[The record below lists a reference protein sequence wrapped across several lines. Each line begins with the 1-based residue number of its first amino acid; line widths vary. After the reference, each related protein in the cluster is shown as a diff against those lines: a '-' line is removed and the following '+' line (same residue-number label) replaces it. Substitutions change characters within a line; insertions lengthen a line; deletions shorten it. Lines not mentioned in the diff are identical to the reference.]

1 MSLQLIETNN
11 INKVSKKKINYRFI
25 NQEDFDVQDYNDSTL
40 YLIRNSKD
48 ESVLV
53 FEGNKI
59 DGNQFLSLVN
69 RDLNRFSIITLRDS
83 YTESN
88 LNAMDEFIWHFENFG
103 LSNYN
108 VNNIFDSSSPIIKS
122 EYNFNLGVSENNFID
137 INKINYN
144 DKEEI
149 VKFYKQRLDTIN
161 YVKNE
166 NLKSSVISPFYRSVD
181 YDKIRIIP
189 TSLISNNKNSKR
201 IYYRELEKMFSK
213 LYFKL
218 DMNGYTYY
226 RLPLMIE
233 ENGNIKYDRSLLIK
247 NENSNHELMDKF
259 NDMMKVKSLVPL
271 VDLIL
276 TKYIIDRDENKKYY
290 SHFVITQ
297 EGGKERNIYAPNEKI
312 KTIFQEMNY
321 ILSDGYEKRLN
332 DKDKETVYGFRPDVS
347 IHDNAK
353 YHANN
358 KNIIK
363 MDISKFFE
371 SIRFE
376 YIEKYLRFIYSPNKD
391 IKEINWMIS
400 SDLRD
405 ILINEETN
413 GLYMGNPISPTLS
426 NLMMLKFVRKINNTI
441 NRINM
446 DNGLDIKFSI
456 YADDITFSSNLEKYE
471 SGYFSKKFLTNLVQ
485 DSIYELGLYLLLNE
499 KKTKYQSKE
508 KRMVTGIR
516 INHRN
521 QITWTRKHYYEI
533 RSALYKLNK
542 SKKIEDTN
550 FNLNELR
557 GNLSFLYYS
566 DESGKTKRLV
576 NKYKDIIKEFDLMSL
591 KMKNF
596 SERGMKDASHR
607 S

>member
-48 ESVLV
+48 ESVLL

-69 RDLNRFSIITLRDS
+69 RDLNKFSIISLKDS
-83 YTESN
+83 YTKSN

-122 EYNFNLGVSENNFID
+122 EYNFNLGISENNFID

-161 YVKNE
+161 YVKNG

-276 TKYIIDRDENKKYY
+276 TKYIIDRDEDKKYY

-332 DKDKETVYGFRPDVS
+332 DKDKETVYGFRPNVS

-371 SIRFE
+371 SIKFE

-391 IKEINWMIS
+391 IKKINWMIS

-441 NRINM
+441 NKINM
-446 DNGLDIKFSI
+446 ENDLDIKFSI

-516 INHRN
+516 INHKN

-566 DESGKTKRLV
+566 DESEKTKRLV
-576 NKYKDIIKEFDLMSL
+576 NKYKDIIKEFELMPL

-596 SERGMKDASHR
+596 SERGMKNASHR

>member
-69 RDLNRFSIITLRDS
+69 RDLNKFSIISLKDS
-83 YTESN
+83 YTKSN

-122 EYNFNLGVSENNFID
+122 EYNFNLGISENNFID

-166 NLKSSVISPFYRSVD
+166 NLKSSVISPFYRSID
-181 YDKIRIIP
+181 YDKIKIIP

-201 IYYRELEKMFSK
+201 IYYRELEKIFSK

-218 DMNGYTYY
+218 DMDGYTYY

-276 TKYIIDRDENKKYY
+276 TKYIIDRDEDKKYY

-371 SIRFE
+371 SIKFE

-441 NRINM
+441 NKINM
-446 DNGLDIKFSI
+446 ENDLDIRFSI

-596 SERGMKDASHR
+596 SERGIKNASHR

>member
-11 INKVSKKKINYRFI
+11 INKVSKKKINYKFI
-25 NQEDFDVQDYNDSTL
+25 NQEDFDVQDYNDSNL

-69 RDLNRFSIITLRDS
+69 RDLNRFSIVTLKDS

-103 LSNYN
+103 LDNYN

-122 EYNFNLGVSENNFID
+122 EYNFNLGISENNFID

-161 YVKNE
+161 YIKNE
-166 NLKSSVISPFYRSVD
+166 NLRSEVISPFYRSID

-213 LYFKL
+213 FYFKL
-218 DMNGYTYY
+218 DMDGYTYY

-233 ENGNIKYDRSLLIK
+233 ENGNIKYNRSLLIK

-259 NDMMKVKSLVPL
+259 NNMMKVKSLVPL

-276 TKYIIDRDENKKYY
+276 TKYIIDRDENRKYY

-321 ILSDGYEKRLN
+321 ILSNGYEKRLN

-371 SIRFE
+371 SIKFE

-446 DNGLDIKFSI
+446 DNDLDIKFSI

-576 NKYKDIIKEFDLMSL
+576 NKYKDIIKEFELMPL

-596 SERGMKDASHR
+596 SERGMKNASHR

>member
-11 INKVSKKKINYRFI
+11 INKVSKKRINYRFI
-25 NQEDFDVQDYNDSTL
+25 NQENFDVQDYNDSTL

-59 DGNQFLSLVN
+59 NGYQFLSLVN

-166 NLKSSVISPFYRSVD
+166 NLKSSVISPFYRSID
-181 YDKIRIIP
+181 YDKIKIIP

-218 DMNGYTYY
+218 DMDGYTYY

-276 TKYIIDRDENKKYY
+276 TKYIIDRDEDKKYY

-321 ILSDGYEKRLN
+321 ILSNGYEKRLN

-371 SIRFE
+371 SIKFE

-391 IKEINWMIS
+391 IKKINWMIS

-441 NRINM
+441 NKINM
-446 DNGLDIKFSI
+446 ENDLDIKFSI

-516 INHRN
+516 INHKN

-566 DESGKTKRLV
+566 DESEKTKRLV
-576 NKYKDIIKEFDLMSL
+576 NKYKDIIKEFDLMPL

-596 SERGMKDASHR
+596 SERGMKNASHR

>member
-48 ESVLV
+48 ESVLL

-69 RDLNRFSIITLRDS
+69 RDLNKFSIISLKDS
-83 YTESN
+83 YTKSN

-122 EYNFNLGVSENNFID
+122 EYNFNLGISENNFID

-161 YVKNE
+161 YVKNG

-276 TKYIIDRDENKKYY
+276 TKYIIDRDEDKKYY

-332 DKDKETVYGFRPDVS
+332 DKDKETVYGFRPNVS

-371 SIRFE
+371 SIKFE

-391 IKEINWMIS
+391 IKKINWMIS

-426 NLMMLKFVRKINNTI
+426 NLMMLKFVRKISNTI

-446 DNGLDIKFSI
+446 DNDLDIKFSI

-566 DESGKTKRLV
+566 DESEKTKRLV
-576 NKYKDIIKEFDLMSL
+576 NKYKDIIKEFDLMPL

-596 SERGMKDASHR
+596 SERGMKNASHR

>member
-69 RDLNRFSIITLRDS
+69 RDLNRFSIITLKDS

-122 EYNFNLGVSENNFID
+122 EYNFNLGISENNFID

-149 VKFYKQRLDTIN
+149 VKFYKQRLDIIN

-166 NLKSSVISPFYRSVD
+166 NLKSSVISPFYRSID
-181 YDKIRIIP
+181 YDKIKIIP

-276 TKYIIDRDENKKYY
+276 TKYIIDRDEDKKYY

-441 NRINM
+441 NKINM
-446 DNGLDIKFSI
+446 ENDLDIKFSI

>member
-11 INKVSKKKINYRFI
+11 INKVSKKKINYKFI
-25 NQEDFDVQDYNDSTL
+25 NQEDFDVQDYNDSNL

-69 RDLNRFSIITLRDS
+69 RDLNRFSIVTLKDS

-103 LSNYN
+103 LDNYN

-122 EYNFNLGVSENNFID
+122 EYNFNLGISENNFID

-161 YVKNE
+161 YIKNE
-166 NLKSSVISPFYRSVD
+166 NLRSEVISPFYRSID

-213 LYFKL
+213 FYFKL
-218 DMNGYTYY
+218 DMDGYTYY

-233 ENGNIKYDRSLLIK
+233 ENGNIKYNRSLLIK

-259 NDMMKVKSLVPL
+259 NNMMKVKSLVPL

-276 TKYIIDRDENKKYY
+276 TKYIIDRDENRKYY

-321 ILSDGYEKRLN
+321 ILSNGYEKRLN

-371 SIRFE
+371 SIKFE

-441 NRINM
+441 NRINI
-446 DNGLDIKFSI
+446 DNDLDIKFSI

-576 NKYKDIIKEFDLMSL
+576 NKYKDIIKEFELMPL

-596 SERGMKDASHR
+596 SERGMKNASHR

>member
-69 RDLNRFSIITLRDS
+69 RDLNRFSIITLKDS

-276 TKYIIDRDENKKYY
+276 TKYIIDRDEDKKYY

-371 SIRFE
+371 SIKFE